1 MNRGEHCLS
10 FIWGVHVD
18 SASLAPLR
26 NVDYRQLW
34 TGQLISV
41 IGDKVN
47 QIALAIMVYS
57 VTGSMLQMGIM
68 LGVTV
73 MPAALLG
80 IVAGV
85 FVDRWDRRITMVV
98 SDILRAGIVLAVPF
112 VAQAGIG
119 WVYALSFAGATVS
132 LLFEP
137 AKRSLIPD
145 LVSKER
151 LRAANS
157 LDMATVA
164 ISELVGLAFG
174 GALVAAMGF
183 RMAFFLDSATF
194 LLSAFFIYSIAYRPD
209 LSLFAKNVEKTS
221 QGLIREATLGLRHIS
236 ESPLLRDL
244 MVVYALAVTA
254 GAATVPICY
263 ALALKTFDAGA
274 PGLAAL
280 DAAITVGILL
290 GSILVGRTGPE
301 RNGIKFLWGLLLFGA
316 AFAAVSL
323 ADDIYIAMAV
333 LFVAGV
339 TNMWFLI
346 PATTIFQ
353 CTAHDNM
360 RGRVMA
366 ASTTVVRVFTVVG
379 MVAAGALTERYGTST
394 LAAVTGVL
402 VIGAAAL
409 GWTRPSLRN
418 A

>member
-1 MNRGEHCLS
+1 M
-10 FIWGVHVD
+10 V
-18 SASLAPLR
+18 
-26 NVDYRQLW
+26 
-34 TGQLISV
+34 SV
-41 IGDKVN
+41 VGDKVN
-47 QIALAIMVYS
+47 QIALAIMVYA

-73 MPAALLG
+73 LPAALLG
-80 IVAGV
+80 VIAGV
-85 FVDRWDRRITMVV
+85 YVDRWDRRITMMV
-98 SDILRAGIVLAVPF
+98 SDVLRAGIVLAVPF
-112 VAQAGIG
+112 VAPLGIG
-119 WVYALSFAGATVS
+119 WVYALSFVGATVS

-145 LVSKER
+145 LVSKKQ
-151 LRAANS
+151 LMAANS

-164 ISELVGLAFG
+164 VSELVGLAFG

-183 RMAFFLDSATF
+183 RVAFFLDSVTF
-194 LLSAFFIYSIAYRPD
+194 LVSAVFIYSIVYRPD
-209 LSLFAKNVEKTS
+209 PQLFPLSNTS
-221 QGLIREATLGLRHIS
+221 SGQGLLREATEGLRHIS
-236 ESPLLRDL
+236 GSPLLRDL

-280 DAAITVGILL
+280 DAAITVGILV
-290 GSILVGRTGPE
+290 GSILVGRSGPE
-301 RNGIKFLWGLLLFGA
+301 RNGLKFLWGLLLFGV

-333 LFVAGV
+333 LFIAGI

-353 CTAHDNM
+353 CTAQDCM

-379 MVAAGALTERYGTST
+379 MVVAGALTETYGTSV
-394 LAAVTGVL
+394 LAAMTGIL
-402 VIGAAAL
+402 VIAAAAI